1 MINLNTDARLNIIL
15 PNTNKALAEAIKNAT
30 PEQLSQLKEGKDI
43 KSLLTSVF
51 QDKITAAKSDTVLLD
66 ILKNSTAFKNM
77 GSLTDNLQ
85 SLLKELKTSPDLS
98 SKTAALETFLKNAA
112 TIDGATLKNQ
122 IASSGVFMESKFAAA
137 LQKIP
142 DLTQTLEQLRTI
154 LTKSP
159 QNDAKVLQQQIATL
173 LESPILPTAS
183 QDLKSAISLTDTL
196 KKVTENLHTL
206 LSKSDPLYSKEVSAL
221 AQKLDQLSAVQEIKT
236 TLSQLYGTLLSS
248 KAADTNTLLDSIE
261 KLLKNLD
268 NAPTEE
274 LKSFTLQLKSAIN
287 EGNTT
292 KELTQVIAKLDEFTN
307 PKALV
312 TETFLKESM
321 EHDLKSN
328 LLALHD
334 ELTQSN
340 DPNAPK
346 LLEQTD
352 KLLTQIDYHQIT
364 SYIGSSNSI
373 YIPFAWDQLEE
384 GSMAFKKTTDKKFYC
399 EINLRLKEYGEL
411 NLMMALYDGNQ
422 LEIQAHTEKP
432 ELKTLIHDNIATL
445 RSLLIDAGLTPR
457 AIRVFEMKETLSPLK
472 ETYGTDANG
481 SDLGFE
487 VKV

>member
-77 GSLTDNLQ
+77 GNLTDNLQ

-142 DLTQTLEQLRTI
+142 DLTQTLEQLRTL

-173 LESPILPTAS
+173 LESPILSTAS

-236 TLSQLYGTLLSS
+236 ALSQLYGTLLSS

-274 LKSFTLQLKSAIN
+274 LKSFTQQLKSAIN
-287 EGNTT
+287 EGNST

-411 NLMMALYDGNQ
+411 NLMMALYEQNQ

>member
-51 QDKITAAKSDTVLLD
+51 QDKITATKSDAVLLD
-66 ILKNSTAFKNM
+66 ILKNSAAFKNM

-98 SKTAALETFLKNAA
+98 PKIAVMEKFLKN
-112 TIDGATLKNQ
+112 IDLIDSKTLKTQ
-122 IASSGVFMESKFAAA
+122 IVSSGVFMESKFAAA

-142 DLTQTLEQLRTI
+142 DLTQTFEQLRTI

-159 QNDAKVLQQQIATL
+159 LNEAKVLQQQISTL
-173 LESPILPTAS
+173 LESPILS
-183 QDLKSAISLTDTL
+183 SSSHDLKSALVLTDTL

-206 LSKSDPLYSKEVSAL
+206 ISKSDPLYSKEVSAL

-236 TLSQLYGTLLSS
+236 AISQLYGTLLSS
-248 KAADTNTLLDSIE
+248 NASDTNTLLDSIE

-274 LKSFTLQLKSAIN
+274 LKTFTQNLKSAIK
-287 EGNTT
+287 EGNITQ
-292 KELTQVIAKLDEFTN
+292 ELSQIITKLDAFTD
-307 PKALV
+307 PKTLV

-321 EHDLKSN
+321 ENDLKSN
-328 LLALHD
+328 LLSLRE
-334 ELTQSN
+334 ELTQSR

-364 SYIGSSNSI
+364 SYIGSSNSL

-384 GSMAFKKTTDKKFYC
+384 GSMAFKKTADKKFYC

-411 NLMMALYDGNQ
+411 NLMMALYEGNQ

-432 ELKTLIHDNIATL
+432 ELKTLIHDNIGTL

-457 AIRVFEMKETLSPLK
+457 AIRVFEMKETQSPLK
-472 ETYGTDANG
+472 ETYGSDTNG

>member
-30 PEQLSQLKEGKDI
+30 PEQLSQLKEGKDV
-43 KSLLTSVF
+43 KSLLTSIF
-51 QDKITAAKSDTVLLD
+51 QDKITSTKSDTVLLD

-85 SLLKELKTSPDLS
+85 SLLKELKTSPELS
-98 SKTAALETFLKNAA
+98 PKTAALETFLKN
-112 TIDGATLKNQ
+112 TTTMDGTTLKNQ
-122 IASSGVFMESKFAAA
+122 IANSGIFMESKFATA

-159 QNDAKVLQQQIATL
+159 QNEAKLLQNQISSL
-173 LESPILPTAS
+173 LENPILSTAS
-183 QDLKSAISLTDTL
+183 QDLKSAISLTNTL
-196 KKVTENLHTL
+196 NKVTENLHTL
-206 LSKSDPLYSKEVSAL
+206 LSKSDPLYSKEVSVL
-221 AQKLDQLSAVQEIKT
+221 AQKLDQFSAAQEIKT

-248 KAADTNTLLDSIE
+248 KAIDTNTLLDSIE
-261 KLLKNLD
+261 KLLKNLKD
-268 NAPTEE
+268 APTEE
-274 LKSFTLQLKSAIN
+274 LKTFTQQLKSAIN

-292 KELTQVIAKLDEFTN
+292 KELSQVIKKLDEFTN

-312 TETFLKESM
+312 IETSLKESM
-321 EHDLKSN
+321 KNDLKSN
-328 LLALHD
+328 LLSLHE

-340 DPNAPK
+340 DPNTPK

-364 SYIGSSNSI
+364 SYLSASNSI

-384 GSMAFKKTTDKKFYC
+384 GSMAFKKNTDKKFYC

-432 ELKTLIHDNIATL
+432 ELKTLIHDNIGTL

-457 AIRVFEMKETLSPLK
+457 AIRVFEMRETVSPLNDI
-472 ETYGTDANG
+472 YGTDTNG